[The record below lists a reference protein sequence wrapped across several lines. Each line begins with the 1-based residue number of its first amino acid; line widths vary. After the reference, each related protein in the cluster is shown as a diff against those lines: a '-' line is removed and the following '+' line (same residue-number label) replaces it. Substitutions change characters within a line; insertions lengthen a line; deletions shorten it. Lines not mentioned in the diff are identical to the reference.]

1 MGVNG
6 IYGLSG
12 SGFDVES
19 MVKTAMKA
27 KQAQYDKMY
36 KKEVQQEWIKSAY
49 SDFYSSMTTFQY
61 STLSNYKMQS
71 NMSAMAGTSS
81 DSKVATVTANGDA
94 AAMTHKITVNSQ
106 TTNAY
111 LQTTTAG
118 ISRDTASTSTTKSVY
133 LKDIISSQLGGGIKG
148 NYDSTAD
155 TVTLND
161 GTVISNASTTAAI
174 SFNIKDSATS
184 STTTSYTTTTKDA
197 SGNIIAGFVP
207 GTDGASGT
215 YTAADGTKYTTTTT
229 DSTDGSGNVTTVL
242 TPTSGGTAVTYIT
255 TTLNDKTGVVVS
267 NFHPAVD
274 GSTTSTSGST
284 TTTTTTTTNSAGTIG
299 TSIIANEPN
308 TGSPVVYT
316 YKDLAE
322 KTLNDLALD
331 ISRANGN
338 VTATYDSLNDSLS
351 IYNKNGGS
359 ANLISISAFT
369 GSYTTADGKTAT
381 AATSTTMT
389 NALFNHLN
397 LGMYDGNTLNAAQ
410 TMTDASPLSA
420 VGSSGSITID
430 GKTYSN
436 LASNKVTVAGVS
448 YTLVGTGTS
457 TVTVS
462 QDTDTIIKNVK
473 QFVTDYNKML
483 DSLNDKIYETNYVS
497 GSKANTSY
505 MPLTD
510 TEKKAMSESE
520 VSTWET
526 KAKKGLLYNSS
537 VLKNIVTSMRSALS
551 TPVDAVSS
559 KYNTL
564 GSIGIS
570 SSTNKGHIQLDEEK
584 LKKALTADPDA
595 VYQLFASGSTSTSTD
610 STKQGVAVRLD
621 GVMKTAL
628 STISAQ
634 AGTSATTNDQSY
646 LGKTITSMKQKMSDF
661 QNIMDDYQSKL
672 YKQYDAMET
681 AIAKLNS
688 QTSYISNAFSGS

>member
-12 SGFDVES
+12 SGLDVES

-49 SDFYSSMTTFQY
+49 SDFYSSMTTFKY

-94 AAMTHKITVNSQ
+94 AAMTHKVTVNSQ

-118 ISRDTASTSTTKSVY
+118 ISRDTASTSTTKSIY

-148 NYDSTAD
+148 NYDATAD

-174 SFNIKDSATS
+174 SFNVKDSATS
-184 STTTSYTTTTKDA
+184 STKTSYTTTTKDG
-197 SGNIIAGFVP
+197 SGNIISGFVP
-207 GTDGASGT
+207 GAAGTGTYASGGTT
-215 YTAADGTKYTTTTT
+215 YDTVTTDNSDGTIT
-229 DSTDGSGNVTTVL
+229 SVL
-242 TPTSGGTAVTYIT
+242 TPQGGGTALTYTT
-255 TTLNDKTGVVVS
+255 TTLNDTTGSVIS
-267 NFHPAVD
+267 AFRPAATT

-284 TTTTTTTTNSAGTIG
+284 TTTTTTATNSSGTIS
-299 TSIIANEPN
+299 TSTTVNAPN
-308 TGSPVVYT
+308 AGNPVVYT

-322 KTLNDLALD
+322 KTLNDLSLD
-331 ISRANGN
+331 IGSANGN
-338 VTATYDSLNDSLS
+338 ITATYDSLNDSLS

-369 GSYTTADGKTAT
+369 GSYTTADGKTASG
-381 AATSTTMT
+381 ATSTTMT

-420 VGSSGSITID
+420 VGTSGSITID

-462 QDTDTIIKNVK
+462 QDTDAIIKNVK

-497 GSKANTSY
+497 GSKTNTSY

-510 TEKKAMSESE
+510 AEKKGMSESE
-520 VSTWET
+520 VSAWEA
-526 KAKKGLLYNSS
+526 KAKTGLLYHST
-537 VLKNIVTSMRSALS
+537 VLRDIVTSMRSALS
-551 TPVDAVSS
+551 TPVDAVSGDY
-559 KYNTL
+559 KTL

-570 SSTNKGHIQLDEEK
+570 SSTDKGHIQLDEDK
-584 LKKALTADPDA
+584 LKKALTADPDS
-595 VYQLFASGSTSTSTD
+595 VYQLFASGATSTSTD
-610 STKQGVAVRLD
+610 SSNQGIAVRLD
-621 GVMKTAL
+621 SVMKKAL
-628 STISAQ
+628 SSISDQ

-646 LGKTITSMKQKMSDF
+646 IGKTITTMKQKMSDF
-661 QNIMDDYQSKL
+661 QDMMDDYQSKL
-672 YKQYDAMET
+672 YQKYDAMEA

-688 QTSYISNAFSGS
+688 QTSYVNQAFSG